1 VRRLVLNVNDHE
13 CAAAAGL
20 DWAKDEHALCVIEN
34 SGRKI
39 FEGRYAH
46 EEGGIN
52 ELCRSL
58 VEMGVERLAIERPEG
73 VLVERVLEAG
83 ITVLTIHPNQ
93 LKASRPRFRASGA
106 RAKSDAFDAFCLA
119 ELARTDHHRFRALV
133 PDSDQTKALKVLSR
147 SREDL
152 VGTRVALANQLRA
165 ELEAFWGGAAILFS
179 EIDSAISLAF
189 LERYPSP
196 KDACRLA
203 EKRLESFLSKNRYSG
218 GKSAVELLEKL
229 RKAPQGRAG
238 EAEIEARREAV
249 LALVGTLKVL
259 LERIK
264 DLEDRIARAVRA
276 HPDGEIFLSL
286 FRSPKSRLTAASL
299 VAQIGDRR
307 ERYPTN
313 EALAGAAGMSPVAV
327 ESGRR
332 KVASFRRACDKR
344 LRRAVATLAESTRQH
359 NRWAKEIYRR
369 ARARG
374 CDHAHAIRILG
385 RAWVRVIWRMWR
397 DGVPYDPERHG
408 GLRRL
413 QSAEGLPQG
422 V

>member
-1 VRRLVLNVNDHE
+1 MNEHKSG
-13 CAAAAGL
+13 APAPPAAGI
-20 DWAKDEHALCVIEN
+20 DWAKDEHALCVLDAA
-34 SGRKI
+34 GRKI
-39 FEGRYAH
+39 LECRYAH
-46 EEGGIN
+46 EERAI
-52 ELCRSL
+52 ERLCRSL
-58 VEMGVERLAIERPEG
+58 VQMSVERVAIERPEG
-73 VLVERVLEAG
+73 ILVERLLECG
-83 ITVLTIHPNQ
+83 LTVVAIHPNQ

-106 RAKSDAFDAFCLA
+106 RAKSDSFDAFCLA
-119 ELARTDHHRFRALV
+119 ELARTDHHRFRALT
-133 PDSDQTKALKVLSR
+133 PDSEETKALKVLTR
-147 SREDL
+147 AREDL

-165 ELEAFWGGAAILFS
+165 ELEAYWPGAALLFS

-196 KDACRLA
+196 KDASRLA
-203 EKRLESFLSKNRYSG
+203 QKRLEGFLSNNRYSG
-218 GKSAVELLEKL
+218 GKSALELLERL
-229 RKAPQGRAG
+229 RKAPCGRAG
-238 EAEIEARREAV
+238 KAEIEARREAV

-259 LERIK
+259 VKRIK
-264 DLEDRIARAVRA
+264 LLEDRIARAVRA

-286 FRSPKSRLTAASL
+286 FRTNNSTLTAASL
-299 VAQIGDRR
+299 VAQIGDQR

-313 EALAGAAGMSPVAV
+313 EALAAAAGMSPVAL

-359 NRWAKEIYRR
+359 NRWAKDVYLR

-385 RAWVRVIWRMWR
+385 RAWVRVIFRMWQE
-397 DGVPYDPERHG
+397 GQPYAPERHG
-408 GLRRL
+408 GLQRFR
-413 QSAEGLPQG
+413 SAEGLPQG